1 MGKPPAKNK
10 QPLKR
15 EKSVKKSQ
23 ITKKKPRGKRELT
36 ERLVRQANVVKSTK
50 AALVDL
56 VRKNGKVPKEIPKP
70 GRYVLAPPQTPSS
83 SSAGD
88 SDSENEEYMDQF
100 FEPNDNVED
109 IGGSSADSSEES
121 EPSEED
127 EDDEETEGDG
137 EEEEDEERPGELV
150 NGHGL
155 DSIAEESDSDEYS
168 SCSDEDF
175 QFSPS
180 EVVLDPDI
188 RMDEYDDDSDSFHF
202 NLDDYHEINIDS
214 YSESPSSCTSAS
226 DDEEEEESYSS
237 DDYQDEFVEGNG
249 RFLDVD
255 GCDIHFPSN
264 GAAFV
269 ELDNDSDECPELVPI
284 PESFKS
290 APPPPSKATQ
300 SKPKTTRKAAVVH
313 PAKEPSLITA
323 QEVPQPAEF
332 EYYLSHDFSEVLV
345 HLKRPFFFH
354 GMLSIR
360 VIAGAIELMH
370 HTRRAAG
377 GESEEILAM
386 ATTDDHPVRVA
397 VVPQPSHALTRGL
410 ADPALK
416 RFHYSHLME
425 IKQSFQDS
433 HAVLLLKS
441 INANHLKFVQGHMSK
456 KLLLPEDLRKN
467 LETSLRCKFYNSHPK
482 QFSPIDSALLEL
494 PPNSSFPRI
503 ITVGGKN
510 TGKSTFN
517 KCLVNSLL
525 SGNAS
530 EVLYVDL
537 DIGQPEFGVPQTL
550 SAYLLKA
557 PVIGKGFLKC
567 HTMDPYYSLVY
578 GHCNVALDVI
588 GYAKCVK
595 ALFDRL
601 NTDSDLTPIPW
612 VVNTMGYVR
621 GVGLDLMHFIL
632 TQLRPTKVL
641 QFDHPHHYLENFPA
655 KLNAEFMRRHEPT
668 VLQNERW
675 SEWEFDWQAVP
686 GFAANRGA
694 EDVRP
699 LKGSE
704 ARQMNVLSHLG
715 LAMSNDFAT
724 TLNEVAPIW

>member
-15 EKSVKKSQ
+15 ENSVKKSQ
-23 ITKKKPRGKRELT
+23 IAKKKPRGGNKQELK

-70 GRYVLAPPQTPSS
+70 GRYVLAPPQTPSDPRS
-83 SSAGD
+83 SGD
-88 SDSENEEYMDQF
+88 SNSEDEEYMEQF

-109 IGGSSADSSEES
+109 VGGSSADSSEES

-127 EDDEETEGDG
+127 EDDETEGDG
-137 EEEEDEERPGELV
+137 EEEEDERMTGEIV

-155 DSIAEESDSDEYS
+155 DSIAEESDADEYS
-168 SCSDEDF
+168 SCSDQDF

-180 EVVLDPDI
+180 DVVLDPNI
-188 RMDEYDDDSDSFHF
+188 MMDDDDDDTYDFNFSDCE
-202 NLDDYHEINIDS
+202 EIDIDS
-214 YSESPSSCTSAS
+214 YSESASSCTSAS
-226 DDEEEEESYSS
+226 DDEEESYSS
-237 DDYQDEFVEGNG
+237 DDDQDEFVEGHG
-249 RFLDVD
+249 RFLDCD
-255 GCDIHFPSN
+255 GSKIHFPSN

-269 ELDNDSDECPELVPI
+269 ELDNDSDECPALVPI
-284 PESFKS
+284 PEAFKS
-290 APPPPSKATQ
+290 APPPLSKATQ
-300 SKPKTTRKAAVVH
+300 PKPKLTTRKAAAVQ
-313 PAKEPSLITA
+313 PPKEPLIA
-323 QEVPQPAEF
+323 PQEAPEPAEF

-345 HLKRPFFFH
+345 HLKSPFFFH

-360 VIAGAIELMH
+360 VIAGAIELLH
-370 HTRRAAG
+370 HTRRAG
-377 GESEEILAM
+377 GEPDEILAM
-386 ATTDDHPVRVA
+386 ATTDDYPVRVA

-425 IKQSFQDS
+425 IKQSFQDT
-433 HAVLLLKS
+433 HAVLLLKAV
-441 INANHLKFVQGHMSK
+441 NANHLKFMQGHMSK
-456 KLLLPEDLRKN
+456 KLFPEDLRKN
-467 LETSLRCKFYNSHPK
+467 LETSLKCKFYHTYPK
-482 QFSPIDSALLEL
+482 QFSPIDGALLEL
-494 PPNSSFPRI
+494 PPNSSFHRI
-503 ITVGGKN
+503 IAVGGKN

-525 SGNAS
+525 SGHSS

-550 SAYLLKA
+550 AAYLLKA

-567 HTMDPYYSLVY
+567 HTIDPYYSLVY

-601 NTDSDLTPIPW
+601 NAESELTPLPW

-675 SEWEFDWQAVP
+675 SDWEFEWQAVP
-686 GFAANRGA
+686 GFAANRA

-724 TLNEVAPIW
+724 TLNEVDPIW